1 MAPIIGYS
9 TTRVNPTYY
18 ADNKGEYGQWLYAPV
33 SRPAKATPLSQPID
47 NRNRQA
53 SFATLLKQAEQDN
66 TTEKSTVEL
75 RPTNRQTSIDI
86 LA

>member
-9 TTRVNPTYY
+9 NTRINPTYS
-18 ADNKGEYGQWLYAPV
+18 AENKGEYGQWLYAPV
-33 SRPAKATPLSQPID
+33 SRPAKAPPLNQPID

-53 SFATLLKQAEQDN
+53 SFATLLKQADQDN
-66 TTEKSTVEL
+66 TPKPTIEL
-75 RPTNRQTSIDI
+75 RPTTRQTSIDI

>member
-9 TTRVNPTYY
+9 NTRINPTYS

-33 SRPAKATPLSQPID
+33 SRPAKVTPLNQPID

-66 TTEKSTVEL
+66 LLKSSVEL